1 METSLALCA
10 GSHGSDPTDS
20 QLYCRMMNIPRA
32 HIRIDFSAA
41 CSLGPGKIS
50 LLEAIDHTGSL
61 SGAARSLGMSYRRA
75 WLLLQSVNAGFQEH
89 AVELAAGGK
98 DGGGAQLTA
107 FGRRL
112 IADYRQFESTVDQL
126 AKKAFG
132 GVRVNSESGSSAAT
146 RRRLTRKLPD
156 KA

>member
-1 METSLALCA
+1 
-10 GSHGSDPTDS
+10 
-20 QLYCRMMNIPRA
+20 MMNILRA

-75 WLLLQSVNAGFQEH
+75 WLLLQSVNTGFLEA

-98 DGGGAQLTA
+98 DGGGAQLTV

-112 IADYRQFESTVDQL
+112 ITDYRQFESVVDQL

-132 GVRVNSESGSSAAT
+132 GVSVSSEARSSAAT
-146 RRRLTRKLPD
+146 RRRLTRKLPG